1 MLGYEALRTGAA
13 ARDLSGRGRI
23 LAHGEDN
30 ARLLHAM
37 SSNHVQGL
45 EEGQGCY
52 AFFLTAQGRILSDST
67 ILRVGA
73 DLLIDCEATAKDALF
88 AHLDKFIIADDVTLE
103 DLRDTHCE
111 VGIEGPLAVE
121 RVRACGVPVPEQ
133 QNGIVAFAGGY
144 VARLNETGLDG
155 VRLILPVAMR
165 EEWLAR
171 FEQADE
177 QAWDIVRHENG
188 KPRFGVEILAK
199 HLVQETRLM
208 HGVHFSKG
216 CYLGQEIVER
226 VRARGA
232 VHKGL
237 AAIDIDLQVAPTQE
251 AELCGGGSQ
260 AGHLL
265 SAVYSPAEGQTIGFA
280 ILGTDYL
287 SGDKHM
293 TCAGATATVRASSA
307 FAGR

>member
-1 MLGYEALRTGAA
+1 MLGYEALREGAA

-45 EEGQGCY
+45 AEGEGCY

-67 ILRVGA
+67 ILRVGG
-73 DLLIDCEATAKDALF
+73 DLLIDCEGVAREALF

-103 DLRDTHCE
+103 DLHETHCE
-111 VGIEGPLAVE
+111 IGVEGPLAVE
-121 RVRACGVPVPEQ
+121 RLRALGVPVPEA
-133 QNGIVAFAGGY
+133 QNGVAAFAGGY
-144 VARLNETGLDG
+144 VARINETGLDG
-155 VRLILPVAMR
+155 ARLILPVAAR
-165 EEWLAR
+165 EEWLAH

-177 QAWDIVRHENG
+177 QAWEVVRHEQG
-188 KPRFGVEILAK
+188 KPRFGVEILGK

-237 AAIDIDLQVAPTQE
+237 AAIDIDLKLAPKLE
-251 AELCGGGSQ
+251 AELCGGGTQ

-265 SAVYSPAEGQTIGFA
+265 SAVYSPAEGHVIGFA
-280 ILGTDYL
+280 ILSTDYL
-287 SGDKHM
+287 ADGKHM
-293 TCAGATATVRASSA
+293 TCDGATVTLRVSSA